1 MIASKEIVNEM
12 EKRWKG
18 FGNVSSEALRQS
30 WRQQAEVFLEH
41 IAAHDDPHRG
51 GNFTVL
57 SPPTGS
63 AKTQLTVVFASLLA
77 KLPRTEQPGML
88 VVTKLRDDCDLMA
101 DEINE
106 LSKQYNPEL
115 TSPRAVAYHG
125 RTKDEHPLSELSN
138 VDVLVITHSAYELA
152 LDILGSASTIEGTWP
167 AFHNYQDR
175 TRRLVVVDEAIEL
188 MEEHVV
194 SAERVK
200 MAFGFLKMAEDELKV
215 FKPELDFLDG
225 LQTELFDRLRDKTDA
240 ERKIAGKV
248 SGRTLWKDSLEGKSV
263 MEGVKLPNLRGLKD
277 ALKPIRFDLITQKAD
292 PLENQRLKD
301 LIGKTLSSLEA
312 VIKSWAYYAK
322 IDKDADALLTAR
334 LLVPPNAGGAV
345 ILDATADSNLAFKLW
360 KKADVRTPVPNTKH
374 YRGVTLNV
382 ARVSTTGKREMKK
395 QAKDLSAK
403 LITDLDGRLP
413 KGAKVFVVTHKTLL
427 ASLSNL
433 QPENFELSVG
443 SWGAINGSNQ
453 WRDHDTAVIFGLFH
467 RPDRWSDL
475 LFSTLQGPQ
484 STEWLQNE
492 GARRWKE
499 YRDIKASI
507 VTGQLVS
514 DCVQAVNRIRVR
526 RVIDETGGCPPA
538 NIYIMLPR
546 GAKGDELLAGIEAQ
560 MPGITVAEWNY
571 TGVKGRVRKSDG
583 ETAMIHAISCLEPG
597 RTAAGTLM
605 NTVGIS
611 KATFE
616 RYTARIVKGD
626 LGDPLVQA
634 TADNGIIFQ
643 PAGAGGRGRTSYFYK
658 PLAS

>member
-1 MIASKEIVNEM
+1 MAEAELKE
-12 EKRWKG
+12 
-18 FGNVSSEALRQS
+18 
-30 WRQQAEVFLEH
+30 
-41 IAAHDDPHRG
+41 
-51 GNFTVL
+51 FT
-57 SPPTGS
+57 
-63 AKTQLTVVFASLLA
+63 
-77 KLPRTEQPGML
+77 
-88 VVTKLRDDCDLMA
+88 
-101 DEINE
+101 
-106 LSKQYNPEL
+106 PEL
-115 TSPRAVAYHG
+115 A
-125 RTKDEHPLSELSN
+125 
-138 VDVLVITHSAYELA
+138 
-152 LDILGSASTIEGTWP
+152 
-167 AFHNYQDR
+167 
-175 TRRLVVVDEAIEL
+175 
-188 MEEHVV
+188 
-194 SAERVK
+194 
-200 MAFGFLKMAEDELKV
+200 
-215 FKPELDFLDG
+215 FLDG

-240 ERKIAGKV
+240 ERKVAGKV
-248 SGRTLWKDSLEGKSV
+248 SGVSLWKDSMEGKSV

-382 ARVSTTGKREMKK
+382 ARVSVTGKREMKK

-403 LITDLDGRLP
+403 LISDLDGRLP
-413 KGAKVFVVTHKTLL
+413 KGTKAFIVTHKTLL

-433 QPENFELSVG
+433 QPENFEFSLG
-443 SWGAINGSNQ
+443 SWGKINGSNK
-453 WRDHDTAVIFGLFH
+453 WRAYDTAAIFGLFH

-499 YRDIKASI
+499 YRDIKAAI
-507 VTGQLVS
+507 ITGQLVS

-526 RVIDETGGCPPA
+526 HVIDETGGCPPA

-546 GAKGDELLAGIEAQ
+546 GAKGDELLKGIEAQ
-560 MPGITVAEWNY
+560 MPGVTVTEWNY
-571 TGVKGRVRKSDG
+571 TGSKKRVRKSDG

-597 RTAAGTLM
+597 RTAAGSLM

-611 KATFE
+611 KPTFLK
-616 RYTARIVKGD
+616 YTDRIVKGD
-626 LGDPLVQA
+626 LIDPLVKA
-634 TADNGIIFQ
+634 MADNGIIFQ

-658 PLAS
+658 PLT